1 MITKHELFE
10 EIVFLVIEIFKVR
23 KTVGQEGSLIKKVQ
37 IEVPATVS
45 KGGAPFPYPEEW
57 VLWYP
62 GSSNHKNANVDIFKD
77 V

>member
-1 MITKHELFE
+1 MA
-10 EIVFLVIEIFKVR
+10 
-23 KTVGQEGSLIKKVQ
+23 GQECSLIEKAY

-45 KGGAPFPYPEEW
+45 KGGAPFPYPKEW

-77 V
+77 VQFLWRDVVVLDTNAHELF